1 MVTTPDWLRP
11 AEAGTGEGDTSM
23 SEVEFV
29 VGEGVC
35 DGDVIELAVYARL
48 VREAVVVFGP
58 EVVDEAVTLGK
69 AVAVKISD
77 TTVNNA
83 AGNDVKRLVYEFKD
97 TVTPTAFPN
106 HN

>member
-1 MVTTPDWLRP
+1 
-11 AEAGTGEGDTSM
+11 M

-29 VGEGVC
+29 VGEGVGEGEGVC
-35 DGDVIELAVYARL
+35 DGNVVELAVYARL
-48 VREAVVVFGP
+48 VRGAVVVFGP

-69 AVAVKISD
+69 AVAVKSSD

-97 TVTPTAFPN
+97 SVTPTAFPN